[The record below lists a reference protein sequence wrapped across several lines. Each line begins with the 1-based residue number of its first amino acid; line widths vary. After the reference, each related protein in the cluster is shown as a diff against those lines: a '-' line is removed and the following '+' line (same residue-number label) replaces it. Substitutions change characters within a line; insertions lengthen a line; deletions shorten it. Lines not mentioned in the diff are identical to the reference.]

1 MQNKN
6 IKKIEKMAFFYI
18 IGVIIYSLFILNIDY
33 LDYGAK
39 SEYFLGD
46 LAFLF
51 NSIYFVFLIFLYH
64 LLKQPNRKIHFLISI
79 WTIIGIISAISLI
92 LWAFFGSNKIFQL
105 TICIILIIIQFT
117 INVTVLRKL
126 KNSKN
131 KTNNNNRFVR
141 TDKNGR
147 KYIDIDE
154 LGRKIYM
161 ES

>member
-18 IGVIIYSLFILNIDY
+18 TGVIIYSLLILNIDY
-33 LDYGAK
+33 SDYGAN

-51 NSIYFVFLIFLYH
+51 NSIYFIFLIFLYH
-64 LLKQPNRKIHFLISI
+64 LLKQPNPKIHFLISI
-79 WTIIGIISAISLI
+79 WTLIGVISIISLI

-117 INVTVLRKL
+117 IYITVLRKL

-131 KTNNNNRFVR
+131 RTKNNNRFVKI
-141 TDKNGR
+141 DKNGR
-147 KYIDIDE
+147 KYLEVEE
-154 LGRKIYM
+154 LGRKIYL
-161 ES
+161 EK